1 MPITD
6 SATQKAAA
14 DRADLRAPARRPR
27 LGRAPALP
35 LDERRAAIVDAATPL
50 LRTYGRA
57 VTTRRIADAAGIA
70 EGTIFRAFP
79 SKDALIDAVV
89 EHVFD
94 PTEITERIR
103 AIDLTAPLAERIT
116 ACVRLACERVEM
128 VVGLMV
134 VLHRPGSGQDRP
146 PPRPGGR
153 GPLTQAHA
161 SLLAAVATVLEP
173 DAASLVCTPQ
183 RAAQL
188 VHSLAFSNA
197 HPMLDDVNRFDADEI
212 AQILLHGILK

>member
-1 MPITD
+1 MQTKD
-6 SATQKAAA
+6 TS
-14 DRADLRAPARRPR
+14 DRGAEQHPEPRPPAGRPR

-35 LDERRAAIVDAATPL
+35 LDERRAAIVAAATPL
-50 LRTYGRA
+50 LRSYGRA
-57 VTTRRIADAAGIA
+57 VTTRQIADAAGIA

-89 EHVFD
+89 GHAFD
-94 PTEITERIR
+94 PTEATERIR
-103 AIDLTAPLAERIT
+103 AIDLAAPLADRIT

-134 VLHRPGSGQDRP
+134 VLHRPGNGQDKRP
-146 PPRPGGR
+146 HRPGGR

-161 SLLAAVATVLEP
+161 SLLAAVAAVLEP
-173 DAASLVCTPQ
+173 DAALLSCTPQ